1 VPQIFVPSRRSRRS
15 AGLLDGEK
23 AQRELGFHP
32 EVSVDEAIARALKW
46 FQGNGLVKSEIK
58 S

>member
-1 VPQIFVPSRRSRRS
+1 
-15 AGLLDGEK
+15 LLDGEK